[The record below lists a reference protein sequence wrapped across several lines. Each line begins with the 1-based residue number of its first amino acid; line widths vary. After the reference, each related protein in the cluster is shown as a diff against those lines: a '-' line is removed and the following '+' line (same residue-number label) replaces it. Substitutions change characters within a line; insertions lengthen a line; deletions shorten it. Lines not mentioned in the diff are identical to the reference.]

1 MSRKLFNTHKAL
13 QLLEDEGS
21 SSLSWYCIQ
30 PPGYCVESEEDI
42 GGGKDNHVN
51 YLSGIQLLAEADVKI
66 EYGDGHT
73 FNTVK
78 EDEIKNDKMN
88 NDSSVESTDYH
99 NRHSSCGKKY

>member
-42 GGGKDNHVN
+42 GGEKDNYVN
-51 YLSGIQLLAEADVKI
+51 
-66 EYGDGHT
+66 
-73 FNTVK
+73 
-78 EDEIKNDKMN
+78 
-88 NDSSVESTDYH
+88 
-99 NRHSSCGKKY
+99 